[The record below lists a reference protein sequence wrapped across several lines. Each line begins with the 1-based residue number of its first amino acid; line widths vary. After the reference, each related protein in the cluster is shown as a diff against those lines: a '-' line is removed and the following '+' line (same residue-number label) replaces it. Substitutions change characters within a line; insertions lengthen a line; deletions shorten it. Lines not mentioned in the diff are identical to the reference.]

1 MDFWTFYGYV
11 LPAIIMAGGVVAYLL
26 HEWDLDR
33 KIRKRRQQHPGE

>member
-11 LPAIIMAGGVVAYLL
+11 LPAIIMVGAVFLYLL

-33 KIRKRRQQHPGE
+33 KIRRRQQHPGE